1 MKKLFL
7 LFAMALPCFP
17 VLAYVGDVVTIDV
30 FGNGSWYSSDTGET
44 IYFQGVIATDPSGGS
59 ANGKALVYT
68 LPVGLTFAVD
78 GDYALSYPPGG
89 SASDVVR
96 LTGDNQL
103 TFYSISGVDLASQS
117 GLPISQPSGTPTISR
132 LISGYGWEQESTVSS
147 LTSGMPGYTGS
158 EITYIFEVP
167 EPATAT
173 LMLVG
178 AGVLA
183 VRRRIRG
190 RK

>member
-7 LFAMALPCFP
+7 LLAMALPCFP

-30 FGNGSWYSSDTGET
+30 FGNGSWYNSGTGET
-44 IYFQGVIATDPSGGS
+44 TYFQGTISADPSGGS
-59 ANGKALVYT
+59 ANGQALVYT

-78 GDYALSYPPGG
+78 GDYALSYSAGG
-89 SASDVVR
+89 GVYDVVR

-117 GLPISQPSGTPTISR
+117 GLPTSQPSGTPTVSR
-132 LISGYGWEQESTVSS
+132 LISGSGWQQESTVSS
-147 LTSGMPGYTGS
+147 LTSAMPGYTGS
-158 EITYIFEVP
+158 EITYIFEIP

-173 LMLVG
+173 LALVG

-183 VRRRIRG
+183 LRRRMRG